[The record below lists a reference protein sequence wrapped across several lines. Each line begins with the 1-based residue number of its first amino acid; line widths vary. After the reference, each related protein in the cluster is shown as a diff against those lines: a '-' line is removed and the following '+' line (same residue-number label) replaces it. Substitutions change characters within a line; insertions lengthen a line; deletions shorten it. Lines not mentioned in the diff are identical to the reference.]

1 MNAHLSVGT
10 GMIIFFI
17 ILAIA
22 ALFVMSEFVLVR
34 IRPTRLDFLIENGN
48 KNAILLKKMTKHLDT
63 YLSATQLGVT
73 ITSLALGWLGD
84 PTFKKLFDTLFSTID
99 MPSSVSSILSIIVS
113 FSLLTFVQVIV
124 GELVPK
130 NFAINK
136 TEKIGLLIARPLQ
149 VWYRLMY
156 PIVFVLNGVANGIS
170 RSFGLKSVS
179 ESDESVSE
187 EELRIIM
194 SESLKSGEINRD
206 EYQFVENVFAF
217 DNRMSREIMVPRTE
231 MVTVST
237 EMSLKEI
244 SELVRTERYTRY
256 PVIEN
261 GDKDSVIGVI
271 NTKEIFAAYVNYVE
285 AGISEKFNINKY
297 IRPVIS
303 VIETIPI
310 KEILV
315 KMQKERNQVAI
326 LVDEYGGTSG
336 MISIEDIVEE
346 IVGDIND
353 DYETS
358 EEAEIRKIDDH
369 HYIVSAR
376 MLIDEINELFGL
388 SIEEDNVDTIGGWMM
403 NEKYDIQEGD
413 SLVSGDYVFTVI
425 KSAKSTIETI
435 EISHKELE
443 EPLTEVEEE
452 STEA

>member
-1 MNAHLSVGT
+1 
-10 GMIIFFI
+10 MIIFFI

-297 IRPVIS
+297 VRPVIS

-452 STEA
+452 STEV

>member
-1 MNAHLSVGT
+1 
-10 GMIIFFI
+10 MIIFFI

-297 IRPVIS
+297 VRPVIS

-369 HYIVSAR
+369 HYIVSGR

-443 EPLTEVEEE
+443 EPLTEVEVE
-452 STEA
+452 STEVNF

>member
-1 MNAHLSVGT
+1 MSVGT

-297 IRPVIS
+297 VRPVIS

-443 EPLTEVEEE
+443 EPLTEVEVE

>member
-1 MNAHLSVGT
+1 
-10 GMIIFFI
+10 MIIFFI

-113 FSLLTFVQVIV
+113 FSLLTFIQVII

-297 IRPVIS
+297 VRPVIS

-443 EPLTEVEEE
+443 EPLTEVEVE

>member
-1 MNAHLSVGT
+1 MSVGT

-113 FSLLTFVQVIV
+113 FSLLTFVQVII

-297 IRPVIS
+297 VRPVIS

-358 EEAEIRKIDDH
+358 EEAEIRKIDNH

-443 EPLTEVEEE
+443 EPLTEVEVE

>member
-1 MNAHLSVGT
+1 
-10 GMIIFFI
+10 MIIFFI

>member
-1 MNAHLSVGT
+1 MSVGT

>member
-1 MNAHLSVGT
+1 MSIGT

-17 ILAIA
+17 ILGIA

-34 IRPTRLDFLIENGN
+34 IRPSRLDFLIENGN
-48 KNAILLKKMTKHLDT
+48 KKAILLKKMTQHLDT

-84 PTFKKLFDTLFSTID
+84 PTFKRLFDNLFENFSL
-99 MPSSVSSILSIIVS
+99 PSSVSSLLSIVIS
-113 FSLLTFVQVIV
+113 FSVLTFIQVIV

-149 VWYRLMY
+149 IWYLLMF
-156 PIVFVLNGVANGIS
+156 PIVYLLNGIANGIS
-170 RSFGLKSVS
+170 RSFGLKSVG

-194 SESLKSGEINRD
+194 SESLKSGEINHD

-237 EMSLKEI
+237 DMSLKEI
-244 SELVRTERYTRY
+244 SQLVQTERYTRY
-256 PVIEN
+256 PVIQD
-261 GDKDSVIGVI
+261 GDKDSIVGVI
-271 NTKEIFAAYVNYVE
+271 NTKEIFAAYVTYVE
-285 AGISEKFNINKY
+285 SGLSDEFMITKY
-297 IRPVIS
+297 VRPVIS

-315 KMQKERNQVAI
+315 RMQKERNQVAI

-353 DYETS
+353 DYATT
-358 EEAEIRKIDDH
+358 EAPEMTKIDDH
-369 HYIVSAR
+369 HYLVSAR
-376 MLIDEINELFGL
+376 MLIDDINELFGL
-388 SIEEDNVDTIGGWMM
+388 DIDEENVDTIGGWMM
-403 NEKYDIQEGD
+403 NEKYDLVEGD
-413 SLVSGDYVFTVI
+413 HIVFKNYTFTV
-425 KSAKSTIETI
+425 KKAGKSTIEWI
-435 EISHKELE
+435 EITLSDNKAETHEVKEKNKDE
-443 EPLTEVEEE
+443 E
-452 STEA
+452 

>member
-1 MNAHLSVGT
+1 
-10 GMIIFFI
+10 MIIFFI

-297 IRPVIS
+297 VRPVIS

-358 EEAEIRKIDDH
+358 EESEIRKIDDH

-443 EPLTEVEEE
+443 EPLTEVEVE

>member
-1 MNAHLSVGT
+1 
-10 GMIIFFI
+10 MIIFFI

-113 FSLLTFVQVIV
+113 FSLLTFVQVII

-297 IRPVIS
+297 VRPVIS

-358 EEAEIRKIDDH
+358 EEAEIRKIDNH

-443 EPLTEVEEE
+443 EPLTEVEVE

>member
-1 MNAHLSVGT
+1 
-10 GMIIFFI
+10 MIIFFI

-297 IRPVIS
+297 VRPVIS

>member
-1 MNAHLSVGT
+1 
-10 GMIIFFI
+10 MIIFFI

-297 IRPVIS
+297 VRPVIS

-435 EISHKELE
+435 EISHKKLE
-443 EPLTEVEEE
+443 EPLTEVEVE

>member
-1 MNAHLSVGT
+1 MSVGT

-443 EPLTEVEEE
+443 EPLTEVEVE

>member
-1 MNAHLSVGT
+1 
-10 GMIIFFI
+10 MIIFFI

-297 IRPVIS
+297 VRPVIS

-443 EPLTEVEEE
+443 EPLTEVEVE

>member
-1 MNAHLSVGT
+1 MSVGT

-297 IRPVIS
+297 VRPVIS

-452 STEA
+452 STEV

>member
-1 MNAHLSVGT
+1 
-10 GMIIFFI
+10 MIIFFI

-297 IRPVIS
+297 VRPVIS

-413 SLVSGDYVFTVI
+413 SLVSGDYIFTVI

-443 EPLTEVEEE
+443 EPLTEVEVE

>member
-1 MNAHLSVGT
+1 MSVGT

-271 NTKEIFAAYVNYVE
+271 NTKEIFSAYVNYVE

-297 IRPVIS
+297 VRPVIS

-443 EPLTEVEEE
+443 EPLTEVEVE

>member
-1 MNAHLSVGT
+1 MSVGT

-297 IRPVIS
+297 VRPVIS

-369 HYIVSAR
+369 HYIVSGR

-443 EPLTEVEEE
+443 EPLTEVEVE

>member
-1 MNAHLSVGT
+1 MSVGT

-113 FSLLTFVQVIV
+113 FSLLTFVQVII

-297 IRPVIS
+297 VRPVIS

-443 EPLTEVEEE
+443 EPLTEVEVE

>member
-1 MNAHLSVGT
+1 
-10 GMIIFFI
+10 MIIFFI

-297 IRPVIS
+297 VRPVIS

-369 HYIVSAR
+369 HYIVSGR
-376 MLIDEINELFGL
+376 MLIDEINELFGWN
-388 SIEEDNVDTIGGWMM
+388 SN
-403 NEKYDIQEGD
+403 
-413 SLVSGDYVFTVI
+413 
-425 KSAKSTIETI
+425 
-435 EISHKELE
+435 
-443 EPLTEVEEE
+443 
-452 STEA
+452 

>member
-1 MNAHLSVGT
+1 
-10 GMIIFFI
+10 MIIFFI

-113 FSLLTFVQVIV
+113 FSLLTFVQVII

-297 IRPVIS
+297 VRPVIS

-443 EPLTEVEEE
+443 EPLTEVEVE

>member
-1 MNAHLSVGT
+1 MSVGT

-297 IRPVIS
+297 VRPVIS

-369 HYIVSAR
+369 HYIVSGR
-376 MLIDEINELFGL
+376 MLIDEINELFG
-388 SIEEDNVDTIGGWMM
+388 DR
-403 NEKYDIQEGD
+403 
-413 SLVSGDYVFTVI
+413 
-425 KSAKSTIETI
+425 KS
-435 EISHKELE
+435 
-443 EPLTEVEEE
+443 VV
-452 STEA
+452 

>member
-1 MNAHLSVGT
+1 
-10 GMIIFFI
+10 MIIFFI

-297 IRPVIS
+297 VRPVIS

-369 HYIVSAR
+369 HYIVSGR

-443 EPLTEVEEE
+443 EPLTEVEVE

>member
-1 MNAHLSVGT
+1 MSVGT

-297 IRPVIS
+297 VRPVIS

>member
-1 MNAHLSVGT
+1 
-10 GMIIFFI
+10 MIIFFI

-285 AGISEKFNINKY
+285 ADISEKFNINKY

>member
-1 MNAHLSVGT
+1 
-10 GMIIFFI
+10 MIIFFI

-443 EPLTEVEEE
+443 EPLTEVEVE

>member
-1 MNAHLSVGT
+1 MSVGT

-297 IRPVIS
+297 VRPVIS

-435 EISHKELE
+435 EISHQELE
-443 EPLTEVEEE
+443 EPLTEVEVE